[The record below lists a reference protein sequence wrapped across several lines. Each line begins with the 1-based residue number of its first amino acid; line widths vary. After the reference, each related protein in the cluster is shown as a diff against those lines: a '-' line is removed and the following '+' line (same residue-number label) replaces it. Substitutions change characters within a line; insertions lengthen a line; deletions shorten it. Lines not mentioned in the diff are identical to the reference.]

1 MRPRSLWDHLRKLLG
16 ACPPGGDA
24 DLEVA
29 VNKKVGLKVV
39 VVLSERINKLL
50 CYLSS
55 VKRGRWSLENLSNLT
70 LPSLPQGPTHL
81 KPANVEEEL

>member
-1 MRPRSLWDHLRKLLG
+1 MC
-16 ACPPGGDA
+16 APGGDA

-39 VVLSERINKLL
+39 VVLSKRVNKLL

-55 VKRGRWSLENLSNLT
+55 EKRGRWSLENLSNPT
-70 LPSLPQGPTHL
+70 LPFLPHGPTHL
-81 KPANVEEEL
+81 KPASVEEELQQGEDGYA